1 MNYKPFSDEEIA
13 ELRRSKQDMFKR
25 SPDLDRRLGW
35 AGDLPGLMRRTLDE
49 LEVIASRN
57 HLHPY

>member
-1 MNYKPFSDEEIA
+1 
-13 ELRRSKQDMFKR
+13 MFKQ

-35 AGDLPGLMRRTLDE
+35 ADDLPGLMRRTLDE

-57 HLHPY
+57 LLHPC